1 MIKRNNKKGF
11 TIVELVIVIAVIAIL
26 AAVLIPTFA
35 GIIRKANISA
45 DTQLVK
51 NMNTALAADEAI
63 NGPAEDF
70 NDVIAIVREAGYV
83 LSCFNPTTDGC
94 YVAWEKETN
103 QLLLIDGKDNFEV
116 IYSAKEGYGDPDDSW
131 YFSVSSKEAKDTLTT
146 KYPTGVNV
154 QYTISEA
161 KNLAAVLAS
170 GEDTISISLD
180 ESLVVGNDDTILINN
195 ENANVTLDLGDSTVS
210 STTLD
215 SVPFEITKGT
225 LSVNGGVITS
235 LGKFVDS
242 DGKTQTVAFCGY
254 AGGVLEVEGT
264 KISSAAAMPLYYRGA
279 TGSVKNATIEAN
291 NSSLAVRTAEV
302 LVEECTVAATTER
315 ALWITASQGT
325 GYVGNAVVTIDG
337 GTYTAPKAVIALF
350 DPINT
355 ENDNDEYGAT
365 AKILGGS
372 FKATTEGGSIF
383 DFYGQPGGKFVI
395 SGGTFNN
402 TAFAKVTDW
411 AALCGG
417 VPSGYT
423 VKVDGAGTSTVTL
436 TLVKN

>member
-1 MIKRNNKKGF
+1 MINRNNKKGF

-63 NGPAEDF
+63 NGKPEDF

-83 LSCFNPTTDGC
+83 LSCFNPTTEGC

-131 YFSVSSKEAKDTLTT
+131 YFSVSSQEAKETLIE

-154 QYTISEA
+154 WYTISEA
-161 KNLAAVLAS
+161 KNLADVLAS

-180 ESLVVGNDDTILINN
+180 ESLVVGNDDRIAINN
-195 ENANVTLDLGDSTVS
+195 ANADVTLNLGDSSVS
-210 STTLD
+210 SAVLE
-215 SVPFEITKGT
+215 SVPFEISEGT
-225 LSVNGGVITS
+225 LNVIGGTVTA

-242 DGKTQTVAFCGY
+242 DGITQESAFLGLER
-254 AGGVLEVEGT
+254 GVLNIDGT
-264 KISSAAAMPLYYRGA
+264 TITSTTTQPLYFRGSDGA
-279 TGSVKNATIEAN
+279 AKNATVTGKNAVL
-291 NSSLAVRTAEV
+291 SVRTAEV
-302 LVEECTVAATTER
+302 TITNCNVTATGDR
-315 ALWITASQGT
+315 AIWVTSTQGT
-325 GYVGNAVVTIDG
+325 NPDFVGDAVVTIDG
-337 GTYTAPKAVIALF
+337 GTYTAANKVIGAW
-350 DPINT
+350 DP
-355 ENDNDEYGAT
+355 ENDKFSTTINVKNGTFKATDANGKVFSFYGAT
-365 AKILGGS
+365 AAG
-372 FKATTEGGSIF
+372 AT
-383 DFYGQPGGKFVI
+383 FVI
-395 SGGTFNN
+395 TGGTFND

-411 AALCGG
+411 AALCDA
-417 VPSGYT
+417 PAGYT
-423 VKVDGAGTSTVTL
+423 VNVEGAGTSTVTI
-436 TLVKN
+436 TAVKN